1 MSSDIMELDQ
11 LLTDIDVR
19 EADSVDQQ
27 VEIDVDDADYEL
39 RMGSTIAT
47 IVVKC

>member
-1 MSSDIMELDQ
+1 MELDQ

>member
-1 MSSDIMELDQ
+1 MSNDILNLDQ
-11 LLTDIDVR
+11 LLSDIDVH
-19 EADSVDQQ
+19 EADSVVQQ
-27 VEIDVDDADYEL
+27 VEIDVDDVDYEL

>member
-1 MSSDIMELDQ
+1 MSNSILELDQ
-11 LLTDIDVR
+11 LLADVDMR
-19 EADSVDQQ
+19 EADSVEQTE
-27 VEIDVDDADYEL
+27 VIDVDDVDYEL

>member
-1 MSSDIMELDQ
+1 MSNEIKELDQ

-19 EADSVDQQ
+19 EADSINQQ
-27 VEIDVDDADYEL
+27 VEIDVDDVDYEL

-47 IVVKC
+47 IVAKC

>member
-1 MSSDIMELDQ
+1 MSDAILDLDQ
-11 LLTDIDVR
+11 LLNSVDAHQ
-19 EADSVDQQ
+19 ADSVAQL

>member
-1 MSSDIMELDQ
+1 MSNDIMELDQ

-19 EADSVDQQ
+19 EADSVEQQ
-27 VEIDVDDADYEL
+27 VEIDVDDMDYEL

>member
-27 VEIDVDDADYEL
+27 VEIDVDDVDYEL

>member
-1 MSSDIMELDQ
+1 MELDQ

-27 VEIDVDDADYEL
+27 VEIDVDDVDYEL